1 MTYPLTEKQKEI
13 VDYAESH
20 SYKET
25 EEKFGIGHN
34 QVKYLRGKRN
44 RIERE
49 KKALEGGSV
58 QPAMAFARVEC
69 AERTVEVKI
78 GGIAMS
84 LSVSDLAEVIKRL

>member
-13 VDYAESH
+13 VDYAETH
-20 SYKET
+20 SYAET
-25 EEKFGIGHN
+25 QERFGIGRN

-49 KKALEGGSV
+49 KEADEGGSV
-58 QPAMAFARVEC
+58 QSAMAFARVEC
-69 AERTVEVKI
+69 AERTVEVRI

-84 LSVSDLAEVIKRL
+84 LSVSDLAEVMKKL

>member
-13 VDYAESH
+13 VDYAETH

-49 KKALEGGSV
+49 READEGGSV

-69 AERTVEVKI
+69 AERTVEVRI
-78 GGIAMS
+78 GGIALS
-84 LSVSDLAEVIKRL
+84 LSVSDLAEVMKKL

>member
-1 MTYPLTEKQKEI
+1 MIYPLTEKQKEI
-13 VDYAESH
+13 VDYAETH

-25 EEKFGIGHN
+25 QERFGIGRN

-49 KKALEGGSV
+49 KEADEGGSV

-78 GGIAMS
+78 GGTAMS
-84 LSVSDLAEVIKRL
+84 LSASDFAEVIQRL